1 MRDARQD
8 LYDIIRRVFRDGEVP
23 ADMVVVLFCMIYK
36 GPHKGFVNTFE
47 AYMPVGL
54 MRHAWKVIDVIFM
67 EELVED
73 TEMFLSHAQDGSRA
87 SRGARGPILR
97 VRMFSSTALAIGMEG
112 VLCLLDYSGAFD
124 ATAHSFMDVVMRK
137 SGARV

>member
-1 MRDARQD
+1 
-8 LYDIIRRVFRDGEVP
+8 
-23 ADMVVVLFCMIYK
+23 
-36 GPHKGFVNTFE
+36 
-47 AYMPVGL
+47 

-124 ATAHSFMDVVMRK
+124 ATAHSFMDVVMGK